1 MRREETD
8 ANDAT
13 EQASAGNYASD
24 DVLMAEDVLM
34 ADADDLISE
43 PLEACPVRTA
53 LLEPLHAKPLP
64 TDACPYRTA
73 QFDSLREVIPYSRRS
88 GQSISQLLLF
98 YCNGPIGSEF
108 LKKFYDKVG
117 SIDKLMDY
125 VRSNETQYLYDYIRH
140 CGSYPLPSN
149 SYGGYITM
157 HIIGHEMVLPRRK
170 EKLMLIRNLPF
181 DPDVRALV
189 MRMLF
194 LEIRYLRVA

>member
-1 MRREETD
+1 MRCEETD

-13 EQASAGNYASD
+13 EQDSAGNYAPD
-24 DVLMAEDVLM
+24 DVLMAQLLQGKHPQDVVMAEDVVM
-34 ADADDLISE
+34 EEDVVIEQSIQTE
-43 PLEACPVRTA
+43 RP
-53 LLEPLHAKPLP
+53 
-64 TDACPYRTA
+64 
-73 QFDSLREVIPYSRRS
+73 QEVIPYSHRS

-194 LEIRYLRVA
+194 LDLRYLRVA

>member
-1 MRREETD
+1 MRCEETD
-8 ANDAT
+8 MNDT
-13 EQASAGNYASD
+13 VGQARD
-24 DVLMAEDVLM
+24 DILMAENALM
-34 ADADDLISE
+34 ADVDDLIEQTIQS
-43 PLEACPVRTA
+43 R
-53 LLEPLHAKPLP
+53 PLP
-64 TDACPYRTA
+64 IDACPHRTA
-73 QFDSLREVIPYSRRS
+73 QFERPQEVIPYSRRS

-117 SIDKLMDY
+117 SLDKLMDY

-194 LEIRYLRVA
+194 LELRYLRVA